1 MLQNF
6 YEISIEN
13 TSSKWLKAYRVLE
26 CINIL
31 LKLLSVCI
39 ISLTTI
45 FSPYYWFLVVGVFL
59 LSSLI
64 SVFAGNVLKYYKYTY
79 KAGTLEVRRVGF
91 NKREKLI
98 FSDKVSNYHFTK
110 KYVENTIEAHS
121 GNFTAIITNN
131 EKYLLFSPDRYMIGL
146 IENDMKVNK

>member
-6 YEISIEN
+6 YETSIEN
-13 TSSKWLKAYRVLE
+13 ASSKWLKAYRILE
-26 CINIL
+26 GTNIL
-31 LKLLSVCI
+31 LKLLSVCL

-59 LSSLI
+59 ISSII
-64 SVFAGNVLKYYKYTY
+64 SAFAGNVLKYYKYTY
-79 KAGTLEVRRVGF
+79 KAGVLEIRRVGF
-91 NKREKLI
+91 NKKEKLL
-98 FSDKVSNYHFTK
+98 FSDNLSNYRFTK
-110 KYVENTIEAHS
+110 KYVANTIEAYS